1 MFSLMQCVLKH
12 KLKLITQMIIIRN
25 IKLSTEKG
33 YFSLYKFNLYNYTQ
47 SACVMGHFYSLNH
60 PNAVFVNNFIISLIL
75 PKTIL
80 ALENN
85 IYHKINENKTN

>member
-1 MFSLMQCVLKH
+1 
-12 KLKLITQMIIIRN
+12 
-25 IKLSTEKG
+25 
-33 YFSLYKFNLYNYTQ
+33 
-47 SACVMGHFYSLNH
+47 MGHFYSSNH

-85 IYHKINENKTN
+85 TYHKIMRIKQIKQQLKCG